1 MFIYVWFQRRIL
13 RSVITIM
20 TDLKT
25 EVMLKHDE
33 IKADIAPKIRA
44 MAKKHGL
51 NDEGIVEGVI
61 QFIVIAVLI
70 VFVPGILYVVST
82 GAITV
87 PTTSMFYNAS
97 QSTNQN
103 VANGVTTIGVIPTI
117 FAIVLIIGVLM
128 LLAMRR

>member
-1 MFIYVWFQRRIL
+1 
-13 RSVITIM
+13 M

-25 EVMLKHDE
+25 EVMQKHDE

-87 PTTSMFYNAS
+87 PSNSMFYNAS
-97 QSTNQN
+97 TSTNQN
-103 VANGVTTIGVIPTI
+103 VANGVTTVGVIPTI

>member
-1 MFIYVWFQRRIL
+1 MMSELKQEITAKKLEIENTYGAKL
-13 RSVITIM
+13 RT
-20 TDLKT
+20 L
-25 EVMLKHDE
+25 
-33 IKADIAPKIRA
+33 
-44 MAKKHGL
+44 AKKHGL
-51 NDEGIVEGVI
+51 NDNAIVDGII

-87 PTTSMFYNAS
+87 PSTSIFYNS
-97 QSTNQN
+97 SVTTNNN
-103 VANGVTTIGVIPTI
+103 VANGVTTVGVIPTI

>member
-1 MFIYVWFQRRIL
+1 MME
-13 RSVITIM
+13 T
-20 TDLKT
+20 LKSDISAKK
-25 EVMLKHDE
+25 LE
-33 IKADIAPKIRA
+33 IENTVAPKVRA
-44 MAKKHGL
+44 LAAKHGL
-51 NDEGIVEGVI
+51 NDQGIVEGVI

-87 PTTSMFYNAS
+87 PSTSLFYNAS
-97 QSTNQN
+97 VTTNTN
-103 VANGVTTIGVIPTI
+103 VANGVSTVGVIPTI

>member
-1 MFIYVWFQRRIL
+1 MALAELKQA
-13 RSVITIM
+13 IM
-20 TDLKT
+20 AKRT
-25 EVMLKHDE
+25 EIENDV
-33 IKADIAPKIRA
+33 APKIRSIA
-44 MAKKHGL
+44 QKHGL
-51 NDEGIVEGVI
+51 GDSGIVEGVI

-87 PTTSMFYNAS
+87 PSGSIFYNAS
-97 QSTNQN
+97 QATQEN
-103 VANGVTTIGVIPTI
+103 VANGVSTVGVIPTI

>member
-1 MFIYVWFQRRIL
+1 MNPISEIETKRI
-13 RSVITIM
+13 
-20 TDLKT
+20 
-25 EVMLKHDE
+25 E
-33 IKADIAPKIRA
+33 IESEIAPKIRSLA
-44 MAKKHGL
+44 EKYGL

-61 QFIVIAVLI
+61 QFIVLAVLI

-82 GAITV
+82 GAIVV
-87 PTTSMFYNAS
+87 PLNTTFSNAS
-97 QSTNQN
+97 ISTNQN

>member
-1 MFIYVWFQRRIL
+1 MME
-13 RSVITIM
+13 T
-20 TDLKT
+20 LKSDISAKK
-25 EVMLKHDE
+25 LE
-33 IKADIAPKIRA
+33 IENTVAPKVRA
-44 MAKKHGL
+44 LAAKHGL
-51 NDEGIVEGVI
+51 NDQGIVEGVI

-87 PTTSMFYNAS
+87 PSTSIFYNAS
-97 QSTNQN
+97 VTTNTN
-103 VANGVTTIGVIPTI
+103 VANGVSTIGVIPTI

>member
-1 MFIYVWFQRRIL
+1 MEKTLTL
-13 RSVITIM
+13 RKELTHTTMS
-20 TDLKT
+20 LT
-25 EVMLKHDE
+25 EKLNEKKAE
-33 IKADIAPKIRA
+33 IEATVAPKIRDA
-44 MAKKHGL
+44 ARRHGL

-82 GAITV
+82 GTITI
-87 PTTSMFYNAS
+87 PTTSAYYLAQQNI
-97 QSTNQN
+97 STN
-103 VANGVTTIGVIPTI
+103 VSNGVQTIGVIPTV

>member
-1 MFIYVWFQRRIL
+1 MSL
-13 RSVITIM
+13 K
-20 TDLKT
+20 DLKT
-25 EVMLKHDE
+25 EMEMQKNE
-33 IKADIAPKIRA
+33 IEMTVAPKIRA
-44 MAKKHGL
+44 TAKKHGL

-82 GAITV
+82 GTIAI
-87 PTTSMFYNAS
+87 PTTSQYYLAQQNV
-97 QSTNQN
+97 TTN
-103 VANGVTTIGVIPTI
+103 VANGTQTIAVIPTI

>member
-1 MFIYVWFQRRIL
+1 M
-13 RSVITIM
+13 M
-20 TDLKT
+20 EELKSDISA
-25 EVMLKHDE
+25 KKNE
-33 IKADIAPKIRA
+33 IESTVVPKIRA
-44 MAKKHGL
+44 LAVKHGL

-82 GAITV
+82 GAIEV
-87 PTTSMFYNAS
+87 PVDSLFYNAS
-97 QSTNQN
+97 LSTNTN
-103 VANGVTTIGVIPTI
+103 VANGVSTIGVIPTI

>member
-1 MFIYVWFQRRIL
+1 MSL
-13 RSVITIM
+13 KE
-20 TDLKT
+20 LKT
-25 EVMLKHDE
+25 EMEVQ
-33 IKADIAPKIRA
+33 KATIEAEIAPKVRA
-44 MAKKHGL
+44 AARKAGL

-97 QSTNQN
+97 VTTNTN
-103 VANGVTTIGVIPTI
+103 VANGVSTVGVIPTI

>member
-1 MFIYVWFQRRIL
+1 M
-13 RSVITIM
+13 SV
-20 TDLKT
+20 T
-25 EVMLKHDE
+25 ERLTAE
-33 IKADIAPKIRA
+33 ARNIEERIAPKIRA
-44 MAKKHGL
+44 AAKKARI

-61 QFIVIAVLI
+61 QFIVLAVLI

-87 PTTSMFYNAS
+87 PLNTTFSNAS
-97 QSTNQN
+97 ISTTAN

>member
-1 MFIYVWFQRRIL
+1 MMSELKQEITAKKLEIENTYGAKL
-13 RSVITIM
+13 RT
-20 TDLKT
+20 L
-25 EVMLKHDE
+25 
-33 IKADIAPKIRA
+33 
-44 MAKKHGL
+44 AKKHGL
-51 NDEGIVEGVI
+51 NDNAIVDGII

-87 PTTSMFYNAS
+87 PSTSIFYNAS
-97 QSTNQN
+97 VTTNNN
-103 VANGVTTIGVIPTI
+103 VANGVTTVGVIPTI

>member
-1 MFIYVWFQRRIL
+1 MSL
-13 RSVITIM
+13 K
-20 TDLKT
+20 DLKT
-25 EVMLKHDE
+25 EMESKMTSIE
-33 IKADIAPKIRA
+33 AEIAPKVRA
-44 MAKKHGL
+44 AAKKHGL

-87 PTTSMFYNAS
+87 PTGSIFYNAS
-97 QSTNQN
+97 VSTNTN
-103 VANGVTTIGVIPTI
+103 VANGVSTVGVIPTI